1 MIEMIVLKKYLPVI
15 LLALIIVLGKF
26 DANAQSP
33 LFSSDEILD
42 LKLKFSVKDIRSDSN
57 DSTYVDEVIWFK
69 NEVGEWEELEV
80 EMRTRGN
87 FRLTNCYFPPL
98 RLKFKKKRREG
109 TVFEENKSLK
119 LVMPCSRAKNADAY
133 IAKEFMCYK
142 MMEEVTPYTFSTR
155 MVRIYF
161 ENEDDKKEEEVELFG
176 FLIED
181 DDDVADRFNAEIVD
195 DKKILG
201 TLLEDSAAVRHDIFQ
216 YMIGNTDFSGL
227 FKHNQKVMQLDER
240 TVIPLAYD
248 FDMTGFVNPP
258 YAQVSNLVEIESVT
272 ERLYRGFCRDEA
284 LFQAI
289 RAEFLEK
296 ELTMFSIV
304 DDHQEWM
311 SNGEKKEVERF
322 LGEFYAIM
330 KNDKAF
336 DKSIISA
343 CRSY

>member
-1 MIEMIVLKKYLPVI
+1 MNILEKKLPILFLLLVLVVGISTTK
-15 LLALIIVLGKF
+15 
-26 DANAQSP
+26 AQSP
-33 LFSSDEILD
+33 LFASDEILD
-42 LKLKFSVKDIRSDSN
+42 LKLKFSVKDIRKDSN
-57 DSTYVDEVIWFK
+57 DSTYVDEVIWVK

-87 FRLTNCYFPPL
+87 FRLNNCYFPPL

-109 TVFEENKSLK
+109 TVFEQNKSLK
-119 LVMPCSRAKNADAY
+119 LVMPCSRAKNADAF

-155 MVRIYF
+155 MVRLYF
-161 ENEDDKKEEEVELFG
+161 ENEDDKKGEEEILFG

-181 DDDVADRFNAEIVD
+181 DDDVAERFNGEILD

-227 FKHNQKVMQLDER
+227 FKHNQKVMQLGER
-240 TVIPLAYD
+240 TVVPLAYD

-272 ERLYRGFCRDEA
+272 QRLYRGFCREEA

-296 ELTMFSIV
+296 ELTMFEII
-304 DDHQEWM
+304 DEHQEWM
-311 SNGEKKEVERF
+311 SSGEKKEAERF

-336 DKSIISA
+336 EKSIISS

>member
-1 MIEMIVLKKYLPVI
+1 MNILEKKLPILFLLLVLVVGISTTK
-15 LLALIIVLGKF
+15 
-26 DANAQSP
+26 AQSP
-33 LFSSDEILD
+33 LFASDEILD
-42 LKLKFSVKDIRSDSN
+42 LKLKFSVKDIRKDSN

-69 NEVGEWEELEV
+69 NESGEWEELEV

-87 FRLTNCYFPPL
+87 FRLNNCYFPPL

-109 TVFEENKSLK
+109 TVFEQNKSLK
-119 LVMPCSRAKNADAY
+119 LVMPCSRAKNADAF

-155 MVRIYF
+155 MVRLYF
-161 ENEDDKKEEEVELFG
+161 ENEDDKKGEEEILFG

-181 DDDVADRFNAEIVD
+181 DDDVADRFNGEILD

-240 TVIPLAYD
+240 TVVPLAYD

-272 ERLYRGFCRDEA
+272 QRLYRGFCREEA
-284 LFQAI
+284 LLQAI

-296 ELTMFSIV
+296 EEIMFAIIEE
-304 DDHQEWM
+304 HQEWM
-311 SNGEKKEVERF
+311 SSGEKKEAERF
-322 LGEFYAIM
+322 LGEFYSII

-336 DKSIISA
+336 EKSIISS

>member
-1 MIEMIVLKKYLPVI
+1 MIVLKKNLPVI

-33 LFSSDEILD
+33 LFASDEILD
-42 LKLKFSVKDIRSDSN
+42 LKFRFSVKEIRSDSN

-98 RLKFKKKRREG
+98 RLKFKKKRRAG

-272 ERLYRGFCRDEA
+272 ERLYRGFCREEA

-296 ELTMFSIV
+296 ELTMFAII
-304 DDHQEWM
+304 DEHQEWM
-311 SNGEKKEVERF
+311 SSGEKKEAERF
-322 LGEFYAIM
+322 LGEFYSII

-336 DKSIISA
+336 EKSIISS